1 MPTARSDCIH
11 VYPVRV
17 LSCRGQSQ
25 ALSVLLYISQREIV
39 EHVRPT
45 LLVLITREIRHL
57 VWTVDFRSV
66 PRQTAS
72 AIFDIFFLCGPTPSA
87 NDRTPIFEE
96 PLRSC
101 ALTEEK

>member
-45 LLVLITREIRHL
+45 LLVLM
-57 VWTVDFRSV
+57 WTVDFRSV